1 MANASALIIHKNK
14 ILLFHRDNIP
24 TIPNPNQW
32 HLPGGGIEKG
42 ETPEQAVRREL
53 SEEVTYVPKELQ
65 LIYTIENKSFI
76 FLGFVNGTEAKSFK
90 LGPGEGQEIKFFTIN
105 EALSLDL
112 TPNMRLFLNTFGD
125 IIKRWMT

>member
-76 FLGFVNGTEAKSFK
+76 FLGFVNGTEAKQFK
-90 LGPGEGQEIKFFTIN
+90 LGPDEGQEINFFTID
-105 EALSLDL
+105 EALNLNL
-112 TPNMRLFLNTFGD
+112 TSYMCAYLTEYQD

>member
-53 SEEVTYVPKELQ
+53 SEEVTFVSKELQ
-65 LIYTIENKSFI
+65 LIYTTEDKSFI
-76 FLGFVNGTEAKSFK
+76 FLGFVNDTEAKSFK